1 MRRALAFGML
11 SILAGCTVGP
21 DYAGPPSVA
30 SAAVTR
36 GTFVRADDP
45 SLAPSPGVARWWDTL
60 GDATLSRLVDD
71 ALAHSPNIDAAQAR
85 IREARARLDRSRAD
99 LLPNASASGTY
110 LRAQLP
116 GAGLGSLTDS
126 SSDDDGDSGSGSDE
140 GESDKGSSSLEF
152 YNIGANVSWEPDLF
166 GGKRRGVE
174 AARAT
179 IGQRYADLADA
190 QVALSAQ
197 VAQSYVNLRD
207 AQERSRLNARSTDLQ
222 RRAVELTRQRYAA
235 GTASRLDLERLQ
247 GRLEA
252 TDAQNVPLSG
262 QIAMY
267 KDALAVL
274 TGRVPGEL
282 DATLDPQGPL
292 PLPPSQVP
300 IGDPASLIAKRP
312 DVRSAERALAAGTA
326 NIGAQKAR
334 MFPGIKF
341 SGILGLG
348 GTNPGD
354 VVDPGKFAALLV
366 PQLSWPI
373 LDFGRIRAQVR
384 QAEAQ
389 RDAAEAQYRQSVLEA
404 LQDAEDNLARFGAS
418 RRQLAGFVRSER
430 SAATAAELNR
440 QRFAAGTSSL
450 IDQLDIERQD
460 LSAAIAVSQAKA
472 QLTIDYIAIQKAL
485 GLGWT
490 DAPTAPGQTSA
501 P

>member
-1 MRRALAFGML
+1 MRGALAFCML
-11 SILAGCTVGP
+11 GLLAGCTVGP

-30 SAAVTR
+30 SAAATR

-45 SLAPSPGVARWWDTL
+45 SLAPTPGVARWWDTL

-71 ALAHSPNIDAAQAR
+71 ALAHSPNIDTAQAR
-85 IREARARLDRSRAD
+85 IREARARLDQSRAD

-110 LRAQLP
+110 VRAQLP
-116 GAGLGSLTDS
+116 GAGLGSLTDGS
-126 SSDDDGDSGSGSDE
+126 SGDGGSASGSGGD
-140 GESDKGSSSLEF
+140 ESDKGSSSLEF

-166 GGKRRGVE
+166 GGRRRGVE

-179 IGQRYADLADA
+179 IGQRYAELADA

-207 AQERSRLNARSTDLQ
+207 AQERSRLNAQSTDLQ

-247 GRLEA
+247 GQLEA
-252 TDAQNVPLSG
+252 TDAQNVPLSA

-274 TGRVPGEL
+274 TGRAPGEL
-282 DATLDPQGPL
+282 DPTLDPQGPV
-292 PLPPSQVP
+292 PLPPAQVP

-312 DVRSAERALAAGTA
+312 DVRSAERALASGTA

-334 MFPGIKF
+334 MFPGIRF

-348 GTNPGD
+348 GTSPGD
-354 VVDPGKFAALLV
+354 VVDPGNFSMLV
-366 PQLSWPI
+366 MPQLSWPI

-418 RRQLAGFVRSER
+418 RRQLAGFVRSQR

-490 DAPTAPGQTSA
+490 DAPTAQGQTSA